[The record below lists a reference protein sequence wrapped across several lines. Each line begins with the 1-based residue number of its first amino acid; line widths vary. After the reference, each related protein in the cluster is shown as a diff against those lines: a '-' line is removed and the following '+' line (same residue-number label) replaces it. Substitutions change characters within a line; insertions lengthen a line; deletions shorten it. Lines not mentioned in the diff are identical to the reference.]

1 MTEKLKK
8 CPFCGKAGGIDDLLA
23 PAYHGEGCL
32 IRLNADNAKD
42 YYLHRPFRHT
52 KEDMQAAWNAR
63 PTCTN
68 DSTYAD
74 CDLFTCSNCGQSQ
87 VVQRV
92 DYDID
97 AYYTIDE
104 AFGNDDADMC
114 DADLRFC
121 PSCGHEVVDEPC
133 SR

>member
-1 MTEKLKK
+1 MSDQEKT
-8 CPFCGKAGGIDDLLA
+8 CGNCGNGRVWQLACDKMQSFPLSICKACSEWIERQED
-23 PAYHGEGCL
+23 GEAT
-32 IRLNADNAKD
+32 R
-42 YYLHRPFRHT
+42 R
-52 KEDMQAAWNAR
+52 
-63 PTCTN
+63 TCTN
-68 DSTYAD
+68 MSTYAD
-74 CDLFTCSNCGQSQ
+74 CDLFTCSNCGQSH

-114 DADLRFC
+114 DADLRYC

-133 SR
+133 SS